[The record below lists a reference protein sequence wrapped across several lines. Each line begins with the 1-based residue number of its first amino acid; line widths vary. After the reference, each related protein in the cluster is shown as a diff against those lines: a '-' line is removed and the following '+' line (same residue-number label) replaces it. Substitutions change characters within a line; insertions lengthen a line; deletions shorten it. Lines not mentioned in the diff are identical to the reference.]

1 MRTIVYKTMLTAL
14 ALCVGT
20 GVFAQDDAIGKFF
33 GKYVDDDR
41 FTVVTISPRMFHLM
55 AKVNWDTVSQDVKQT
70 LQNIQSFRLLST
82 ETTPRVFYK
91 EALSL
96 FDKSQ
101 YEELLTVRDKN
112 EDTRFLVREAGG
124 VIKELVMVSVDD
136 TSFTVLNF
144 VGIIDLDALSKF
156 SGDLS
161 IHGMEHLKDVHKK
174 KTP

>member
-41 FTVVTISPRMFHLM
+41 FTLVTISPRMFHLM
-55 AKVNWDTVSQDVKQT
+55 AKVDWDTVSQDVKQT
-70 LQNIQSFRLLST
+70 LQNIQSFRLLTT

-112 EDTRFLVREAGG
+112 EDTRFMVREAGG

-136 TSFTVLNF
+136 TSCTVLNF

-161 IHGMEHLKDVHKK
+161 IHGM
-174 KTP
+174 